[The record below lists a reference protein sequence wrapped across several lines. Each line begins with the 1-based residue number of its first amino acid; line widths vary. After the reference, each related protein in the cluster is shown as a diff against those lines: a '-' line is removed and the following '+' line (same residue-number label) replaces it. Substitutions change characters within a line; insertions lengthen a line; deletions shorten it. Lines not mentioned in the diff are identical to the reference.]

1 MNHASLDKILKA
13 EVFVHANGQLRA
25 THLIL
30 DYVPISKSFLVP
42 KCVIKAR
49 DPQLQ
54 QTSIATPGFLIS
66 SPIPKGTLTTEPI
79 FEGIPKVTLPIQQAI
94 GVAASSRTTNT
105 EEEEV
110 VEVLDSED
118 GFEFFNQAL
127 SLATSTPDLGHPF
140 SPILDEMGIQC
151 RPKSSLMDLI
161 KSQPGRD
168 VLGKAA

>member
-1 MNHASLDKILKA
+1 M
-13 EVFVHANGQLRA
+13 
-25 THLIL
+25 
-30 DYVPISKSFLVP
+30 
-42 KCVIKAR
+42 
-49 DPQLQ
+49 
-54 QTSIATPGFLIS
+54 
-66 SPIPKGTLTTEPI
+66 LTTEPI
-79 FEGIPKVTLPIQQAI
+79 FEGIPKVTLPIQQAV

-140 SPILDEMGIQC
+140 SPILDEMGIQR